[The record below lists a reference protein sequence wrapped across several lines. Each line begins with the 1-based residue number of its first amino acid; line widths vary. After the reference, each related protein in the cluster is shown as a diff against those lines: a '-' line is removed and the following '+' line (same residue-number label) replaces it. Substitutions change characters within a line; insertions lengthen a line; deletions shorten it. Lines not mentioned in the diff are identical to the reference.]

1 VITCSSKARV
11 RWGLGIFGM
20 HTLYEL
26 LLVFVV
32 VEVLVV
38 VVVVVVVLVDV
49 VEIEDNVEFIIIE
62 LFKLLVIDVD
72 EWMPLPTVVPH
83 PLLYILVLFDDVDV
97 LDDEHEVDVDD
108 DKRRWLRFSPI
119 EDDVWLW

>member
-1 VITCSSKARV
+1 MITCSSKAKV

-32 VEVLVV
+32 VVVVLVV
-38 VVVVVVVLVDV
+38 VVDV
-49 VEIEDNVEFIIIE
+49 VEIEDNVEFIIE

-72 EWMPLPTVVPH
+72 EWMPLPPAVPH
-83 PLLYILVLFDDVDV
+83 PLLYILVLFDDVEV
-97 LDDEHEVDVDD
+97 FDDEHEVDVDD